1 MKRLFCVVD
10 FCQLYLDEKWNSV
23 LCGKLASQFLVTKPP
38 ERDGYILYSNPMHQY
53 AKEGNNLLV
62 CLLAVVIRVSA
73 CASQKLSKY
82 PWIFVQAEA
91 SLPLQLLKT
100 PLGVWLLLRLVF
112 TSISLRVPFLNCFL
126 CRGLGEWKQPSVL
139 IWIKSIFFHWSQAQ
153 QQSKQNIF
161 YTINRTTDK
170 WDDVNAKHASF

>member
-1 MKRLFCVVD
+1 MVFIKRLFCVFD

-38 ERDGYILYSNPMHQY
+38 EHDGYILYSNPMHQY

-82 PWIFVQAEA
+82 PWIFVQAEV

-100 PLGVWLLLRLVF
+100 PLGVWLLLRLHVHQLESALPQLF
-112 TSISLRVPFLNCFL
+112 
-126 CRGLGEWKQPSVL
+126 SVL
-139 IWIKSIFFHWSQAQ
+139 WFGGVKAAFCSHLNKKYILSLKPSPAAIKTKYFLHN
-153 QQSKQNIF
+153 KQN
-161 YTINRTTDK
+161 Y
-170 WDDVNAKHASF
+170 